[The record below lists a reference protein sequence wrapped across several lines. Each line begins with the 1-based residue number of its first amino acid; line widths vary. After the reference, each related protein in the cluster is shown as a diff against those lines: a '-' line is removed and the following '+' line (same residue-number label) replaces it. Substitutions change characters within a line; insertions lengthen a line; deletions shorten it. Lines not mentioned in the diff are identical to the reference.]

1 MSQTKTGSSRLPPWH
16 ELVRLSDGREWL
28 IRPVQ
33 PEDAAPIHA
42 AFALLQP
49 EEIRHRFFHAVKELE
64 PELVQRLVRPTSPW
78 AIVLVAA
85 EPLPPGE
92 AMIAAVANAIIQR
105 DTREAEFAILVG
117 HFIAGQGM
125 GRRLMRKL
133 VRWAKHRE
141 LTRLSGD
148 VLESNRP
155 MLALTRSLGFH
166 IEYSGEPG
174 VMRVTLDLARPKTV
188 QD

>member
-1 MSQTKTGSSRLPPWH
+1 MTGPKTGASRLPPSH
-16 ELVRLSDGREWL
+16 ELVRLPDGREWL

-49 EEIRHRFFHAVKELE
+49 EEIRHRFFHSVKELE
-64 PELVQRLVRPTSPW
+64 PQLVQRLVKPTSPW

-85 EPLPPGE
+85 EALPPGE
-92 AMIAAVANAIIQR
+92 AMIAAVANAIIRR
-105 DTREAEFAILVG
+105 DSREAEFAILVG

-133 VRWAKHRE
+133 VRWAKNRQ
-141 LTRLSGD
+141 LDCLSGE

-155 MLALTRSLGFH
+155 MLALARSLGFH

-174 VMRVTLDLARPKTV
+174 VMRVTLDLTRHVSVPG
-188 QD
+188 

>member
-1 MSQTKTGSSRLPPWH
+1 MSQPKTGVSRLPPWH
-16 ELVRLSDGREWL
+16 ELVRLPDGREWL

-49 EEIRHRFFHAVKELE
+49 EEIRHRFFHTVKELE

-85 EPLPPGE
+85 EPMPPGE

-133 VRWAKHRE
+133 VRWARNRK
-141 LTRLSGD
+141 LACLSGD

-174 VMRVTLDLARPKTV
+174 VMRVTLDLAHGQTL
-188 QD
+188 QG